1 MWLLSLIPSP
11 STDTEEA
18 SVVDTVVDTMEAVD
32 SVVDTEVV
40 MGVDTMEDMEVAD
53 TEVDTMAAAVDTDI
67 TVKPQIE

>member
-1 MWLLSLIPSP
+1 MV
-11 STDTEEA
+11 DTG
-18 SVVDTVVDTMEAVD
+18 VVDTEVDTMEAVD